1 MKKNHYPHS
10 HLRGAACGVDDCRA
24 VMVGIIN
31 LFVCEVLPM
40 SHPTNQLTRDNQIDK
55 LMHQQE
61 ECVDR
66 GDFKDAHKATLL
78 LVSHLLW
85 RIERLEE

>member
-1 MKKNHYPHS
+1 
-10 HLRGAACGVDDCRA
+10 
-24 VMVGIIN
+24 
-31 LFVCEVLPM
+31 M
-40 SHPTNQLTRDNQIDK
+40 SHPPNQLTRDNQIDK

-85 RIERLEE
+85 RIERLEDE

>member
-1 MKKNHYPHS
+1 MNHP
-10 HLRGAACGVDDCRA
+10 
-24 VMVGIIN
+24 
-31 LFVCEVLPM
+31 P
-40 SHPTNQLTRDNQIDK
+40 NQLTRDNRIDE
-55 LMHQQE
+55 LIGQQA